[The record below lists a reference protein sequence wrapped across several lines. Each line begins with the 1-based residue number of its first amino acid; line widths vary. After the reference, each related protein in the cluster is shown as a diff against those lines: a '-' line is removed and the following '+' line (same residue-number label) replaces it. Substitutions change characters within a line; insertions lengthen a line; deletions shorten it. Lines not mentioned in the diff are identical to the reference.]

1 MYVMFSMQGVGMMNS
16 DTFVLL
22 EALLIIG
29 AVLGFG
35 VYQLMAVRRL
45 MKRDRTH
52 VEAADKGG
60 DDTDASR

>member
-1 MYVMFSMQGVGMMNS
+1 MYVMFSLQGVGMMDS

-45 MKRDRTH
+45 MKKDRAH
-52 VEAADKGG
+52 VEAADTGS
-60 DDTDASR
+60 DDADR